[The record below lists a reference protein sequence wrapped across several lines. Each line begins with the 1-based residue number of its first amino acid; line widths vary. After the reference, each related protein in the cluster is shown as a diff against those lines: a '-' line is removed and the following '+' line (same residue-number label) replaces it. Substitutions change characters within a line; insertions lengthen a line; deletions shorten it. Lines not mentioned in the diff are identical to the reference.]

1 MVSLNT
7 HNPLSYK
14 EWKSYY
20 EDSFNASEL
29 PILYNNY
36 LTEWK
41 TEKLEKN

>member
-14 EWKSYY
+14 EWKKHY
-20 EDSFNASEL
+20 EETFNASEL
-29 PILYNNY
+29 PTLYNNY

-41 TEKLEKN
+41 TEKLN